1 MKKFLV
7 YIGLL
12 TIGLV
17 LGWILFSSPSKELS
31 NNNSTENI
39 PHEKDANEIWT
50 CSMHPQIRKNEPG
63 DCPICGMTLIPADNG
78 GAENELVLEMSDEA
92 VRLSN
97 IQTTVLSGSEDNDGT
112 LELSGKI
119 QENEENAASLVTQI
133 AGRIEKLYVSFTGEQ
148 VNKGQRIAQIYSPT
162 LINAQKELLEA
173 DKLKE
178 TNPSL
183 LEAAKNKLRNWKI
196 TDEQISSILSE
207 QKIQETFVIYAE
219 YSGVIINKKVSV
231 GDHLKEGE
239 VLFDIQN
246 LNSLWVIFDAY
257 ETNINTIS
265 IGDDIT
271 FNTAALP
278 NETFKAKVAFIDP
291 AINPITRTVS
301 IRAEVNN
308 RNKKLKP
315 EMFVQG
321 TINISKANPI
331 DKKELVTVP
340 KSAVL
345 WTGQRSVVY
354 IKLPKS
360 KIPSFE
366 FREIEIEET
375 IGDSYLVTNGLKQGD
390 EVVTN
395 GAFIIDAASQLNNQS
410 SMMNRNVS
418 HQNNSHSH

>member
-1 MKKFLV
+1 M
-7 YIGLL
+7 I
-12 TIGLV
+12 
-17 LGWILFSSPSKELS
+17 
-31 NNNSTENI
+31 NS
-39 PHEKDANEIWT
+39 
-50 CSMHPQIRKNEPG
+50 
-63 DCPICGMTLIPADNG
+63 
-78 GAENELVLEMSDEA
+78 V
-92 VRLSN
+92 
-97 IQTTVLSGSEDNDGT
+97 SGSSAFGTARLQLLAKNVDNNGT

-196 TDEQISSILSE
+196 TDEQISNILSE

-219 YSGVIINKKVSV
+219 YSGVITNKKVSV

-291 AINPITRTVS
+291 TINPITRTVS

-418 HQNNSHSH
+418 HQNSSHSH